1 MQISLI
7 VAHGPNGEIG
17 LNNKLLWHIKE
28 DLQHFKKLTLNKPI
42 IMGRKT
48 FESIGKALPNRINIV
63 LTRDSQFIAENVT
76 VIHEPNMVFD
86 YVLSLEN
93 EKAEDLELMICGG
106 EEIYKIFLPYAYKIY
121 RTLVDYKGPA
131 DAYFPKIDENLWQ
144 ISESRDEFGLKFQT
158 LIKNS

>member
-106 EEIYKIFLPYAYKIY
+106 EEIYKIYLPYVQTLY
-121 RTLVDYKGPA
+121 RTLVDYKGEA
-131 DAYFPKIDENLWQ
+131 DAFFPEIKEGEWEVTANDPH
-144 ISESRDEFGLKFQT
+144 DKYTFQT
-158 LIKNS
+158 LVRI